1 MSSSYVPPTNL
12 QKLQYTNLS
21 SPSPVP
27 DNDKAECPRQ
37 QSSIRSKTE
46 LSCFVLFPF
55 IAMFFSV
62 FAMWVEVSPICYLA
76 FSMTFISAPIVI
88 RQRHQI
94 VQLGT
99 FRLVHNAL
107 RDTVNSL
114 VSEQRNLESQI
125 NYLTNNIKRLKV
137 TERRLIKVV
146 EKERGDINF
155 FTALAK
161 ENSSTLEKIKSIE
174 KAMKLQ
180 RILTT
185 IINSDLDGNFEMN
198 EKELNASILRLKA
211 EGLNENLIRNAIGS
225 SKSMHTLVCA
235 SFNIDNDAPFREEE
249 VPEMV

>member
-12 QKLQYTNLS
+12 QNLQYTNLS
-21 SPSPVP
+21 SPSLVP
-27 DNDKAECPRQ
+27 DNNSGECPRQ
-37 QSSIRSKTE
+37 QSSIRSKRE

-55 IAMFFSV
+55 LAMFFSV

-94 VQLGT
+94 VKLGT
-99 FRLVHNAL
+99 FRLVHNSL

-125 NYLTNNIKRLKV
+125 NHLTNNIKRLKV
-137 TERRLIKVV
+137 TEKQLIKVV

-155 FTALAK
+155 FSAIAK

-174 KAMKLQ
+174 KAKKIQ
-180 RILTT
+180 RILRT
-185 IINSDLDGNFEMN
+185 IINSDRDGNFEMN
-198 EKELNASILRLKA
+198 ERELNVAILRLKA
-211 EGLNENLIRNAIGS
+211 EGLRENLIRNAIGS
-225 SKSMHTLVCA
+225 STSMLTLVNA
-235 SFNIDNDAPFREEE
+235 SFDIVNHAPFREEVISE
-249 VPEMV
+249 IV